1 MKFIVFPIMKKSI
14 FILLTILSLHQAT
27 AQEHPEKKISSQ
39 IKEVTVFLDNAQ
51 IHRVKNVAVPK
62 GESTFRFT
70 GLSPF
75 INPKSIQVS
84 ASGPLMILSVKH
96 EQNYKDKSLRPPALV
111 ALENKYKALKD
122 RIAEAETR
130 LDLTNDQIDLLQRN
144 KDIGGKNQV
153 LTAQVLKS
161 MADYYAAKMSELK
174 FKQLKQ
180 QKTLKKLHKDEK
192 LLIKQIRKIA
202 DTKIYPSGEIV
213 VKVSSDKAFTSK
225 FKLTYNVSQANWFP
239 SYDIRLDDID
249 KPLRLTYKANV
260 KQATQIDWKKIQLT
274 FSSSNPTQSNE
285 IPHLIP
291 YRLGYNTAP
300 PVYDKNI
307 TKVSGTVIDAG
318 NGEHLPGVNVVVK
331 GTSIATATDFDGKYQ
346 IVLPDKSSNT
356 LVFSFIGYKTVEVP
370 VHSPVIN
377 VAMEESK
384 EMLESVVVNALGV
397 DINRSGDDDEDNGYS
412 FNNTKK
418 MSVKGSHVEIIRKK
432 KAEMNKPIPL
442 DRIEKQTSVNFKIKR
457 SYTVPSNNQVKV
469 IPIINYDIP
478 ANYEYITVP
487 KIDNNAFLTAY
498 IKDWE
503 QYNLLSGEAN
513 VFIDGTSVG
522 KTLLDTGFA
531 KDTLQVSLG
540 VDKGIH
546 IERKLDKKF
555 TGRKFLGSK
564 RTDTRKWRIVIKNNK
579 NQAVN
584 IEVHDQVP
592 VSDRSDVD
600 VEVKELSGG
609 KLNPETGEVVWHLH
623 LAPGK
628 KKELILHYA
637 VKLPKYDDM
646 VIE

>member
-1 MKFIVFPIMKKSI
+1 MKKL
-14 FILLTILSLHQAT
+14 ILIILSLFGLQQAL
-27 AQEHPEKKISSQ
+27 AQEHAEKKISSQ
-39 IKEVTVFLDNAQ
+39 IKDVTVFLDNAQ
-51 IHRVKNVAVPK
+51 VHRVKNVAVPK
-62 GESTFRFT
+62 GESSFRFT

-96 EQNYKDKSLRPPALV
+96 EQNYKDKNLRPPALV

-122 RIAEAETR
+122 QIAEAETR
-130 LDLTNDQIDLLQRN
+130 LDITNEQIDLLQRN

-153 LTAQVLKS
+153 LTAPVLKS
-161 MADYYAAKMSELK
+161 MADYYATKISELK

-180 QKTLKKLHKDEK
+180 QKTLKKLHKDEQ

-213 VKVSSDKAFTSK
+213 VKISSDKSFTSK

-239 SYDIRLDDID
+239 SYDIRLNDID
-249 KPLRLTYKANV
+249 KPLHLTYKANV
-260 KQATQIDWKKIQLT
+260 KQATQIDWKKVQLT

-307 TKVSGTVIDAG
+307 TKVSGTVTDAG

-331 GTSIATATDFDGKYQ
+331 GTSIATATDFDGKYH
-346 IVLPDKSSNT
+346 IVLPDATSNT
-356 LVFSFIGYKTVEVP
+356 LVFSYIGFKTVEVP

-384 EMLESVVVNALGV
+384 EALKEVTISAMGISTTEA
-397 DINRSGDDDEDNGYS
+397 DGTDEDMGYS
-412 FNNTKK
+412 LNNANGLTGSASGI
-418 MSVKGSHVEIIRKK
+418 SVKRRKK
-432 KAEMNKPIPL
+432 KEKKAEVNKPIPL

-457 SYTVPSNNQVKV
+457 PYTVPSNNQVKV

-478 ANYEYITVP
+478 ADYEYITVP
-487 KIDNNAFLTAY
+487 KIDSNAFLTAY

-540 VDKGIH
+540 VDKGIQ
-546 IERKLDKKF
+546 IERKLDKRF

-592 VSDRSDVD
+592 VSDRSDID
-600 VEVKELSGG
+600 VEVINLSGG
-609 KLNPETGEVVWHLH
+609 KLNTETGEVIWHLH

-628 KKELILHYA
+628 KKELILHYT
-637 VKLPKYDDM
+637 VKLPKYDNM

>member
-1 MKFIVFPIMKKSI
+1 MKKLIII
-14 FILLTILSLHQAT
+14 FLTLFGLQQVL
-27 AQEHPEKKISSQ
+27 AQEHAEKKINSQ
-39 IKEVTVFLDNAQ
+39 IKDVTVFLDNAQ
-51 IHRVKNVAVPK
+51 VHRIKNIAVSK
-62 GESTFRFT
+62 GESSFRFT

-96 EQNYKDKSLRPPALV
+96 EQNYKDKNLRPPALV
-111 ALENKYKALKD
+111 TLENKYKALKD
-122 RIAEAETR
+122 QIAEAETR
-130 LDLTNDQIDLLQRN
+130 LDITNEQIDLLQRN

-153 LTAQVLKS
+153 LTAPVLKS
-161 MADYYAAKMSELK
+161 MADYYATKMSELK

-180 QKTLKKLHKDEK
+180 QKTLKKLHKDEQ

-213 VKVSSDKAFTSK
+213 VKISSDKSFTSK

-239 SYDIRLDDID
+239 SYDIRLNDID
-249 KPLRLTYKANV
+249 KPLHLTYKANV
-260 KQATQIDWKKIQLT
+260 KQATQIDWKKVQLT

-307 TKVSGTVIDAG
+307 TKVSGTVTDAG

-346 IVLPDKSSNT
+346 IVLPDKPSNT
-356 LVFSFIGYKTVEVP
+356 LVFSYIGFKTVEVP

-384 EMLESVVVNALGV
+384 EALKEVTISAMGISTT
-397 DINRSGDDDEDNGYS
+397 DIGDNDEDNGVS
-412 FNNTKK
+412 PNVQQALSGRVAGVSIQKAK
-418 MSVKGSHVEIIRKK
+418 VK

-457 SYTVPSNNQVKV
+457 PYTVPSNNQVKA

-478 ANYEYITVP
+478 ADYEYITVP
-487 KIDNNAFLTAY
+487 KIDSNAFLTAY
-498 IKDWE
+498 IKNWE

-564 RTDTRKWRIVIKNNK
+564 RTDTRKWRIIIKNNK

-600 VEVKELSGG
+600 VEVIELSGG

-646 VIE
+646 VVE

>member
-1 MKFIVFPIMKKSI
+1 MKKL
-14 FILLTILSLHQAT
+14 ILIILSLFGFQQAL
-27 AQEHPEKKISSQ
+27 AQEHVEKKISSQ
-39 IKEVTVFLDNAQ
+39 IKDVTVFLDNAQ
-51 IHRVKNVAVPK
+51 IHRVKNVTIPK

-96 EQNYKDKSLRPPALV
+96 EQNYKDKNLRPPALV

-122 RIAEAETR
+122 QIAEAETR
-130 LDLTNDQIDLLQRN
+130 LDITNDQIDLLQRN

-153 LTAQVLKS
+153 LTAPVLKS
-161 MADYYAAKMSELK
+161 MTEYYATKMSELK

-180 QKTLKKLHKDEK
+180 QKTLKKLHKDER
-192 LLIKQIRKIA
+192 LLLKQIQKIA

-213 VKVSSDKAFTSK
+213 VKISSDKAFSSK

-239 SYDIRLDDID
+239 SYDIRLNDID

-260 KQATQIDWKKIQLT
+260 KQATQIDWKKVQLT

-291 YRLGYNTAP
+291 YRLGYHSRP
-300 PVYDKNI
+300 PVYGKNI
-307 TKVSGTVIDAG
+307 TKASGTVTDAK
-318 NGEHLPGVNVVVK
+318 NGDPLPGVNIVVK
-331 GTSIATATDFDGKYQ
+331 GTSIGATTDFDGKYQ
-346 IVLPDKSSNT
+346 IVLPDAHSNT
-356 LVFSFIGYKTVEVP
+356 LVFSYVGYQNMEIP
-370 VHSPVIN
+370 VSSPIIN
-377 VAMEESK
+377 VQMEEGQQ
-384 EMLESVVVNALGV
+384 LESVVIAAMGIKAKGN
-397 DINRSGDDDEDNGYS
+397 DDDKLDTSPNVRRALSGRVAGVSIQKDKAE
-412 FNNTKK
+412 
-418 MSVKGSHVEIIRKK
+418 

-457 SYTVPSNNQVKV
+457 PYTVPSNNQVKV

-478 ANYEYITVP
+478 ADYEYITVP
-487 KIDNNAFLTAY
+487 KIDPNAFLTAY

-513 VFIDGTSVG
+513 VFIEGTSVG

-564 RTDTRKWRIVIKNNK
+564 RTDTRKWRIIIKNNK

-600 VEVKELSGG
+600 VEIKELSGG
-609 KLNPETGEVVWHLH
+609 KLNTETGEVVWHLH

-637 VKLPKYDDM
+637 VKHPKYDDM
-646 VIE
+646 LIE